1 MFRLGEAVGKMFS
14 GLLNNVPIIYQIPI
28 IVLFSFILLFVLLL
42 IFGYKIRLPFFLGE
56 ISPAQAPAAPP
67 GYDVQ
72 ALELRNQKL
81 SIEVKELKQLMG
93 QFQPQSLAI
102 AQEQRKPSVSGVE
115 DLVPVADKQ
124 DLETVGCQ
132 PTVFSLIQPPGT
144 PSRRRNREV
153 ILTPVKKMEED
164 KKDILD
170 NDEIDGGTETEEAL
184 KKCPKSPAKN
194 LFVKNSDN
202 PKSTKFEWVEVQDS
216 SQESSEGIII
226 DKETGDIDSDFLE
239 KVEEIFDDRN

>member
-56 ISPAQAPAAPP
+56 ISPAQAPAAPL

-81 SIEVKELKQLMG
+81 SLEVKELKQLMG

-153 ILTPVKKMEED
+153 ILTPVKRMDED
-164 KKDILD
+164 KNDS
-170 NDEIDGGTETEEAL
+170 DEIDGGTETEEAL

>member
-28 IVLFSFILLFVLLL
+28 IALFSFILLFVLLL

-56 ISPAQAPAAPP
+56 ISPAQPTASAP
-67 GYDVQ
+67 GHDVK
-72 ALELRNQKL
+72 ALELRNEEL
-81 SIEVKELKQLMG
+81 RLEVNELKQLMG

-102 AQEQRKPSVSGVE
+102 AQEKRSASVSGVQE
-115 DLVPVADKQ
+115 LQPLPDN
-124 DLETVGCQ
+124 LESSGDSQ
-132 PTVFSLIQPPGT
+132 PTVFSRNLQPGT
-144 PSRRRNREV
+144 PSRRRNRDV
-153 ILTPVKKMEED
+153 TPVKKAEEND
-164 KKDILD
+164 KLD
-170 NDEIDGGTETEEAL
+170 KDEIDGGTETEEISR
-184 KKCPKSPAKN
+184 KCPKSPTKN
-194 LFVKNSDN
+194 LFVRNTDN

>member
-1 MFRLGEAVGKMFS
+1 MFS

-56 ISPAQAPAAPP
+56 ISPVQAPAAPL

-81 SIEVKELKQLMG
+81 SLEVKELKQLM

-115 DLVPVADKQ
+115 ELVPVADKQ

-153 ILTPVKKMEED
+153 ILTPVKRMEED
-164 KKDILD
+164 KKNNLD
-170 NDEIDGGTETEEAL
+170 SDEIDGGTETEEAL

-226 DKETGDIDSDFLE
+226 EKETGDIDSDFLE

>member
-81 SIEVKELKQLMG
+81 SLEVKELKQLMG

-153 ILTPVKKMEED
+153 ILTPVKRMDED
-164 KKDILD
+164 KND